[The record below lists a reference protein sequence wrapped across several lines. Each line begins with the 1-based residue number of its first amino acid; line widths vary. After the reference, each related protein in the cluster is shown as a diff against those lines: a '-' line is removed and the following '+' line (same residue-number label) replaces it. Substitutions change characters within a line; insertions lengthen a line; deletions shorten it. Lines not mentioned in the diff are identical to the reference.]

1 MNNKKL
7 MIFSTTNLQK
17 VFTITGIVMLTSSV
31 YLGDDQ
37 AQSLANSRSLSRK
50 AEGRGATAV
59 LGSPQVKQVAWQEA
73 GGKRIVEI
81 PARLLGSKG
90 LGTPLLREL
99 PAGYESSAASFSVG
113 VESPTEKA
121 HKASC
126 LLPPASCLLPRLL
139 IAQNLG
145 GIVRKIPL
153 EEVALPAMSSAKTA
167 TNAKFSQ
174 ARIELKSDGSLI
186 YILRGQNQQG
196 FEVEVQVT
204 PIGTLI
210 QVDEQIES
218 SGVPETAVKA
228 FKKWAPN
235 DPLISTWRSTR
246 LGEFFYQFVIR
257 DFWLEIAADGNRV
270 LIYRK
275 KINI

>member
-1 MNNKKL
+1 
-7 MIFSTTNLQK
+7 MILPTNTWQK
-17 VFTITGIVMLTSSV
+17 IFIVTGITVSV
-31 YLGDDQ
+31 FSMYSCNVH
-37 AQSLANSRSLSRK
+37 AQSF
-50 AEGRGATAV
+50 G
-59 LGSPQVKQVAWQEA
+59 
-73 GGKRIVEI
+73 
-81 PARLLGSKG
+81 
-90 LGTPLLREL
+90 
-99 PAGYESSAASFSVG
+99 
-113 VESPTEKA
+113 EKENV
-121 HKASC
+121 
-126 LLPPASCLLPRLL
+126 L

-167 TNAKFSQ
+167 TNAVFSQ

-204 PIGTLI
+204 PTGTLI

-218 SGVPETAVKA
+218 SGVPEIALKA

-257 DFWLEIAADGNRV
+257 DFWLEIAADGNKV
-270 LIYRK
+270 VIYRK

>member
-1 MNNKKL
+1 
-7 MIFSTTNLQK
+7 
-17 VFTITGIVMLTSSV
+17 MLASSV
-31 YLGDDQ
+31 YLGEAQ
-37 AQSLANSRSLSRK
+37 AQSLTNNRSLSPK
-50 AEGRGATAV
+50 AGA
-59 LGSPQVKQVAWQEA
+59 
-73 GGKRIVEI
+73 
-81 PARLLGSKG
+81 
-90 LGTPLLREL
+90 
-99 PAGYESSAASFSVG
+99 
-113 VESPTEKA
+113 TEKA

-126 LLPPASCLLPRLL
+126 LLPHPSCLLPVSL

-167 TNAKFSQ
+167 TNAAFSQ

-186 YILRGQNQQG
+186 YILRGKNQQG

-204 PIGTLI
+204 PTGTLI

-218 SGVPETAVKA
+218 SGVPEIALKA

-257 DFWLEIAADGNRV
+257 DFWLEIAADGNKV
-270 LIYRK
+270 VIYRK

>member
-1 MNNKKL
+1 MIKKKQTKKL
-7 MIFSTTNLQK
+7 MIFSTTTCRKIL
-17 VFTITGIVMLTSSV
+17 TITGLALLTSSV
-31 YLGDDQ
+31 YLGDVQ
-37 AQSLANSRSLSRK
+37 AQSFTNS
-50 AEGRGATAV
+50 
-59 LGSPQVKQVAWQEA
+59 GS
-73 GGKRIVEI
+73 
-81 PARLLGSKG
+81 
-90 LGTPLLREL
+90 
-99 PAGYESSAASFSVG
+99 
-113 VESPTEKA
+113 
-121 HKASC
+121 
-126 LLPPASCLLPRLL
+126 LL

-167 TNAKFSQ
+167 TNAEFNQ

-186 YILRGQNQQG
+186 YILRGKNQQG

-204 PIGTLI
+204 PSGTLV

-218 SGVPETAVKA
+218 SGVPELAVKA

-257 DFWLEIAADGNRV
+257 DFWLEIAADGNKV
-270 LIYRK
+270 AIYRK
-275 KINI
+275 KVKI

>member
-1 MNNKKL
+1 
-7 MIFSTTNLQK
+7 
-17 VFTITGIVMLTSSV
+17 MLTSSV
-31 YLGDDQ
+31 YLGDAQ
-37 AQSLANSRSLSRK
+37 AQSLANSRS
-50 AEGRGATAV
+50 V
-59 LGSPQVKQVAWQEA
+59 
-73 GGKRIVEI
+73 
-81 PARLLGSKG
+81 
-90 LGTPLLREL
+90 
-99 PAGYESSAASFSVG
+99 
-113 VESPTEKA
+113 
-121 HKASC
+121 
-126 LLPPASCLLPRLL
+126 L

-167 TNAKFSQ
+167 TNAVFNQ

-204 PIGTLI
+204 PSGTLI

-218 SGVPETAVKA
+218 SGVPEIAVKA
-228 FKKWAPN
+228 FQKWAPN

-257 DFWLEIAADGNRV
+257 DFWLEIAADGNKIV
-270 LIYRK
+270 IYRK

>member
-1 MNNKKL
+1 MNKKEQTKKM
-7 MIFSTTNLQK
+7 MIFSTTTCRKIL
-17 VFTITGIVMLTSSV
+17 TITGLALLTSSV
-31 YLGDDQ
+31 YLGDVQ
-37 AQSLANSRSLSRK
+37 AQSFTNS
-50 AEGRGATAV
+50 
-59 LGSPQVKQVAWQEA
+59 GS
-73 GGKRIVEI
+73 
-81 PARLLGSKG
+81 
-90 LGTPLLREL
+90 
-99 PAGYESSAASFSVG
+99 
-113 VESPTEKA
+113 
-121 HKASC
+121 
-126 LLPPASCLLPRLL
+126 LL

-167 TNAKFSQ
+167 TNAEFNQ

-186 YILRGQNQQG
+186 YILRGKNQQG

-204 PIGTLI
+204 PSGTLV

-218 SGVPETAVKA
+218 SGVPELAVKA

-257 DFWLEIAADGNRV
+257 DFWLEIAADGNKV
-270 LIYRK
+270 VIYRK
-275 KINI
+275 KVKI

>member
-1 MNNKKL
+1 MNNNQHIQKL
-7 MIFSTTNLQK
+7 MTLYTTTWRKLL
-17 VFTITGIVMLTSSV
+17 TITGVAMLTTSV
-31 YLGDDQ
+31 YLGDAQ
-37 AQSLANSRSLSRK
+37 AQSFTDSGSSSPK
-50 AEGRGATAV
+50 AEGMR
-59 LGSPQVKQVAWQEA
+59 QEA

-90 LGTPLLREL
+90 LGTPLK
-99 PAGYESSAASFSVG
+99 ESSVASFSVG

-121 HKASC
+121 HKPSC
-126 LLPPASCLLPRLL
+126 LLPPASCLLPVSL

-167 TNAKFSQ
+167 TNAAFSQ

-186 YILRGQNQQG
+186 YILRGKNQQG

-204 PIGTLI
+204 PTGTLI

-218 SGVPETAVKA
+218 SGVPEIALKA

-257 DFWLEIAADGNRV
+257 DFWLEIAADGNKV
-270 LIYRK
+270 VIYRK

>member
-1 MNNKKL
+1 MDTKKPTKKL
-7 MIFSTTNLQK
+7 MTLSRTTSWKIL
-17 VFTITGIVMLTSSV
+17 TIAGIATIASSV
-31 YLGDDQ
+31 YLSGVQ
-37 AQSLANSRSLSRK
+37 AQSLTNS
-50 AEGRGATAV
+50 GN
-59 LGSPQVKQVAWQEA
+59 
-73 GGKRIVEI
+73 
-81 PARLLGSKG
+81 
-90 LGTPLLREL
+90 
-99 PAGYESSAASFSVG
+99 
-113 VESPTEKA
+113 
-121 HKASC
+121 
-126 LLPPASCLLPRLL
+126 LL

-167 TNAKFSQ
+167 TNAAFSQ

-204 PIGTLI
+204 PSGTLI
-210 QVDEQIES
+210 QVDEQIEL
-218 SGVPETAVKA
+218 SGVPEIALKA

-257 DFWLEIAADGNRV
+257 DFWLEIAADGNKV
-270 LIYRK
+270 VIYRK